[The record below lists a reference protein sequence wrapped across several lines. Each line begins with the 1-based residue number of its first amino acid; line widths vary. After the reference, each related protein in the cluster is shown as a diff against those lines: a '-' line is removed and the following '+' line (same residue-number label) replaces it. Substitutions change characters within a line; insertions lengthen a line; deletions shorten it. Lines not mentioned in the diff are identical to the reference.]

1 MVLDTVIFNHKIG
14 IAWFSIGNN
23 ILIRSYI
30 CDGDTTRM
38 LNALV
43 DDSSQVRA
51 CEGVPKASPPHVME
65 VSPWHVVTTNCMN
78 FQHDH
83 LLIGHASFLMSLWY
97 IMSMDF
103 SS

>member
-1 MVLDTVIFNHKIG
+1 
-14 IAWFSIGNN
+14 
-23 ILIRSYI
+23 
-30 CDGDTTRM
+30 M

-51 CEGVPKASPPHVME
+51 FEGVPKASPPHVME

-83 LLIGHASFLMSLWY
+83 
-97 IMSMDF
+97 
-103 SS
+103 